1 MISGNVNYSSLSR
14 VDTNNIHYNTQ
25 CWETYEKVKVFEII
39 ESKKVRGNVKDPFG
53 LKRFFFSYKY
63 PRGAAFYISSAKY
76 LKTRRYINR

>member
-1 MISGNVNYSSLSR
+1 MESFLVISGNVNYSSLSR

-53 LKRFFFSYKY
+53 LKRFFS
-63 PRGAAFYISSAKY
+63 R
-76 LKTRRYINR
+76 INIQEEQLSILVQQNI